1 MKRYYSS
8 RELAEF
14 LAVNES
20 TVKRWSDTGDIEC
33 IRTRGGHRRFP
44 LQSILRFVQEN
55 KMKIPELAT
64 REFAQQEIRTNL
76 VAGNTDVL
84 APKLKS
90 AALVGGLADALSI
103 LRAGLAS
110 KPDILSLYE
119 DVVFP
124 VLRQIG
130 DDWASGAISVDQEHL
145 ASQTIRDAIVRLRS
159 SLHHEPLT
167 GSSALLACYEGQTH
181 DMVLQCIASFLAVK
195 GWKVYNLGQDT
206 PTKSL
211 VEAIKRYKP
220 TVVVLAA
227 LIVEN
232 ERKFVRDVNQT
243 ILRPAHRVGAKVLV
257 GGANMK
263 SKLGT
268 RLKADII
275 SESMR
280 DIEVVVIS
288 HRKHS

>member
-20 TVKRWSDTGDIEC
+20 TVKRWSDMGDIEC

-44 LQSILRFVQEN
+44 LQSVLRFVQEN
-55 KMKIPELAT
+55 KMEIPELAT
-64 REFAQQEIRTNL
+64 REFSQQELRTNL

-110 KPDILSLYE
+110 KPDVLSLYE

-124 VLRQIG
+124 VLQQIG
-130 DDWASGAISVDQEHL
+130 NDWVSGAISVDQEHL
-145 ASQTIRDAIVRLRS
+145 ASQTIRDAIVRLQS

-167 GSSALLACYEGQTH
+167 GTSALLACYEGETH
-181 DMVLQCIASFLAVK
+181 DIVLQCIASYFAVK
-195 GWKVYNLGQDT
+195 GWKVYNLGQNT
-206 PTKSL
+206 PAKSI

-220 TVVVLAA
+220 TLVVVSA
-227 LIVEN
+227 LLVN
-232 ERKFVRDVNQT
+232 HERKFLRDVNQT
-243 ILRPAHRVGAKVLV
+243 ILRAAHRAGGKLV
-257 GGANMK
+257 IGGPDLR
-263 SKLGT
+263 SRFGL
-268 RLKADII
+268 RLKADIV

-280 DIEVVVIS
+280 DIEAIIVS